1 MEEYEREEEQRME
14 EHYAALRS
22 YVKSL
27 SKKELQEKLFEAL
40 VELEE
45 RGRYY

>member
-1 MEEYEREEEQRME
+1 MEEY
-14 EHYAALRS
+14 YAALRS

-40 VELEE
+40 TELDE
-45 RGRYY
+45 RGYSFY